1 MSFGVL
7 FGFDEREQMDQSP
20 HGRDGHA
27 RALCKVQFQR
37 DIGIRQ
43 NLQNWKINR
52 VDYTHQS
59 PPILALF
66 CSYSLLGTRHSVSSA
81 SPLFPRA
88 EVGSSGGGRGLSR
101 LGEVFSRGGGGLPAP
116 GVLFSSDR
124 KGLSGVGVAP
134 SRAGSGLS
142 TLGVAPSRLG
152 KGPSRHGVASSGGAA
167 FSPDTNFNSVFA
179 DEAFSAQGLATPL
192 GIFLAI

>member
-1 MSFGVL
+1 MCFVVL
-7 FGFDEREQMDQSP
+7 FGLMC
-20 HGRDGHA
+20 
-27 RALCKVQFQR
+27 RAQAGEPVSTHFSSFFQ
-37 DIGIRQ
+37 
-43 NLQNWKINR
+43 
-52 VDYTHQS
+52 
-59 PPILALF
+59 A
-66 CSYSLLGTRHSVSSA
+66 SYSLLGTRHSVSSA

-101 LGEVFSRGGGGLPAP
+101 LGEVFSRGGGGLSTP

-142 TLGVAPSRLG
+142 TLGEAPSRHGKGPSRHG
-152 KGPSRHGVASSGGAA
+152 KGPSRHGVASSGGSA

-179 DEAFSAQGLATPL
+179 DEAFSAQGMATPL